1 MANTDS
7 FVDEVTE
14 EVRRDRLFNLFKKWG
29 WLAALIVIG
38 IVGAAAWNEYRTAT
52 ERAAAQN
59 FGDSVIAAL
68 DNEDAAER
76 IAALEAITSDDQGA
90 DALLEMMIAAEET
103 AAEDPEAAAQRLR
116 NLADMPDL
124 LPRYR
129 DLALLKAHLLAP
141 PANEAEADA
150 ILAAIATPGRPYAAL
165 AREQQAIALISRG
178 DITGGTDILRELERD
193 AAATPGLQQ
202 RASQLIVAFEAG
214 SSLIDEPIAE
224 PELVVPDAVLPPEPD
239 SAPEETEDQTG
250 TAPGETTDDATAP
263 AIGE

>member
-165 AREQQAIALISRG
+165 AREQQAITLISRG
-178 DITGGTDILRELERD
+178 DIMGGTDILRELERD
-193 AAATPGLQQ
+193 AASQPGLQQ
-202 RASQLIVAFEAG
+202 RAAQLIVAFEAG
-214 SSLIDEPIAE
+214 ASLIDEPIVEAE
-224 PELVVPDAVLPPEPD
+224 PVLIVPDITPVETEEETAEDALGETGDATTPD
-239 SAPEETEDQTG
+239 S
-250 TAPGETTDDATAP
+250 GE
-263 AIGE
+263 